1 MASHD
6 SFEGSPVDCLLEQL
20 TKRSES
26 GQAGFGRIS
35 RITAM
40 SALVAHTEALN
51 DRACASRGETGRNL
65 WGFWI
70 RADLCGRPDAV
81 WTLYALA
88 QRSRSMAAIST
99 GSEKTT

>member
-51 DRACASRGETGRNL
+51 D
-65 WGFWI
+65 
-70 RADLCGRPDAV
+70 
-81 WTLYALA
+81 
-88 QRSRSMAAIST
+88 
-99 GSEKTT
+99 